1 MNRVELSKRVRSYTR
16 DLNNATFR
24 EEDIL
29 NYLNEGI
36 ERIIQVIPELSDM
49 PYLEKG
55 TDKPLY
61 LPPSYHHLLAL
72 YSASRCFYQDER
84 HYQAGNMMNE
94 FEAKLDKLRMSINN
108 GEIKLVDAEGVVK
121 EFEYDNEYVVTNN
134 YYQPI
139 KHKEATPSLFVD
151 DVDEGVDVL

>member
-29 NYLNEGI
+29 NYLNEAI
-36 ERIIQVIPELSDM
+36 ERITQVIPEFSDM

-61 LPPSYHHLLAL
+61 VPPNYHHLLAL
-72 YSASRCFYQDER
+72 YASSRCFYQDER
-84 HYQAGNMMNE
+84 HFQAGNMMNE
-94 FEAKLDKLRMSINN
+94 FEVKLEQLRAGINN
-108 GEIKLVDAEGVVK
+108 GDIQPVDIEGLPLDM
-121 EFEYDNEYVVTNN
+121 EREGEYVVRDN
-134 YYQPI
+134 YYNPL
-139 KHKEATPSLFVD
+139 KRKEKIVKLFV
-151 DVDEGVDVL
+151 VDESVGEV